1 MEARAEK
8 LKVSGE
14 VLSFYHV
21 NPPYASVLI
30 YVDEHGVYRYK
41 VVEPV
46 LSEQEEKLL
55 RMVKTLLMEEGVF
68 GIEVLV
74 GDSGKAS
81 RLLGRQ
87 VLRILRR
94 YGVKVPKNSLE
105 KILYYTLRDLIGYG
119 PIDPIYRDPYVEDI
133 SCDGAGIPVYVYH
146 RDYGWLTTNVV
157 FRDPQELVAFVRRLA
172 IRAGQDISAAKP
184 IAEGPLPPR
193 GYRVHMNLDIVS
205 RRGANFTIRR
215 FSEEVYSL
223 ADLIRFGT
231 LDPTV
236 AAYLWLAV
244 SELTSM
250 MIVGAMA
257 SGKTTLLNAISMLI
271 PPETKVVTVEET
283 PELRLI
289 HENWVSLVTRPSFE
303 PGVQDITL
311 FDLLKSALRQR
322 PDYIIVGEIRGEEA
336 YTFFQATA
344 LGHGGLTTFH
354 ADNPEEAIRRL
365 TTHPINIPKSLMP
378 SIKVVITMRR
388 FMREEGIIRRL
399 VDVTEITGYEPE
411 TDQVVLNKV
420 YEWDPASDTWSY
432 KGRSFVMELVAS
444 RRGWT
449 REQVEVELQRRAVV
463 LKWATKVVKNNEEFV
478 KIVREYL
485 RHPEDV
491 YSIASTA
498 EMTWG

>member
-1 MEARAEK
+1 MVIQEEELR
-8 LKVSGE
+8 VTGE

-21 NPPYASVLI
+21 NPPYAAVLI
-30 YVDEHGVYRYK
+30 YVDEHGIYRYK
-41 VVEPV
+41 VIEPV
-46 LSEQEEKLL
+46 LDEQEEQLL
-55 RMVKTLLMEEGVF
+55 KTIKTLLIEEGVL
-68 GIEVLV
+68 GLEVLV
-74 GDSGKAS
+74 GDSSKSSKTIAKQI
-81 RLLGRQ
+81 LQL
-87 VLRILRR
+87 LRR
-94 YGVKVPKNSLE
+94 YGVKAPRNSLG
-105 KILYYTLRDLIGYG
+105 KVLYYTLRDIVGYG

-133 SCDGAGIPVYVYH
+133 SCDGAGVPVYVYH

-157 FRDPQELVAFVRRLA
+157 FEDPEELIAFVRRLA

-184 IAEGPLPPR
+184 IAEGPLPPK

-215 FSEEVYSL
+215 FSEEFYSL
-223 ADLIRFGT
+223 ADLIKFGT
-231 LDPTV
+231 LNPTV

-244 SELTSM
+244 TELTSM

-257 SGKTTLLNAISMLI
+257 AGKTTLLNAISMLI

-289 HENWVSLVTRPSFE
+289 HDNWVSLVTRPSFE

-365 TTHPINIPKSLMP
+365 TTRPINIPKSLMP
-378 SIKVVITMRR
+378 SIKAIITMRR
-388 FMREEGIIRRL
+388 FLREEGIMRRL
-399 VDVTEITGYEPE
+399 VDVTEIVGYEPE

-420 YEWDPASDTWSY
+420 YEWDPASDTWVY
-432 KGRSFVMELVAS
+432 KGRSIVMELVAN

-449 REQVEVELQRRAVV
+449 REQVEMELQRRAVV
-463 LKWATKVVKNNEEFV
+463 LEWATKVVRSNEEFV
-478 KIVREYL
+478 KIIREYL

-491 YSIASTA
+491 YSIASA
-498 EMTWG
+498 SMAR